1 MNKSTQI
8 WFEDQLTDLNRKIH
22 ETLELRKTETYHR
35 LDKLSERISNMDMYF
50 EDEKMKI
57 LKYIDDRGE
66 ELSKLLHRFKEE
78 FDEDRALRLEREA
91 IIVKQL
97 TDHEQEVSERF
108 EKQIE
113 SREARYSAVREILE
127 DNIKLRDKTESRFQ
141 AFFDKEL
148 NRLKNDFRNESEVRE
163 REDDEIIEALNR
175 YTLKLQTSLKVVNST
190 DM

>member
-1 MNKSTQI
+1 M
-8 WFEDQLTDLNRKIH
+8 TDLNRKIH

-108 EKQIE
+108 EKQI
-113 SREARYSAVREILE
+113 V
-127 DNIKLRDKTESRFQ
+127 
-141 AFFDKEL
+141 
-148 NRLKNDFRNESEVRE
+148 
-163 REDDEIIEALNR
+163 
-175 YTLKLQTSLKVVNST
+175 SLLYPEHDQMCLLTYFGLHCLLHTGV
-190 DM
+190 